1 MKKII
6 KWYILLYNAKS
17 WNKAQGD
24 YVGFRFDRVKHGF
37 AGDFISILV
46 FVLIGN
52 WNNWGENIHFDS
64 DVLWMFYYVLLPLLA
79 ALVVGIGKELYDK
92 KTTGLFDWGDVWATV
107 LPFAWIY
114 LWFKEVLFLVF
125 RRQMNEIYD
134 EILKGR

>member
-6 KWYILLYNAKS
+6 KAYILLYNEKS
-17 WNKAQGD
+17 WNKTQGNI
-24 YVGFRFDRVKHGF
+24 VSLRFDRIKHGF
-37 AGDFISILV
+37 AGDFISILA

-52 WNNWGENIHFDS
+52 WNNWGENLHFNGDTMWW
-64 DVLWMFYYVLLPLLA
+64 LYYVLTPFLIA
-79 ALVVGIGKELYDK
+79 FSVGVGKEFYDK